1 MDLAG
6 KVVLV
11 TGAAHGIGRA
21 TSRAFAAKGAHL
33 ALADIDADGVETL
46 AKELRASG
54 GRAIASKTDVSSP
67 REFEWLIDRTLDE
80 LDAIDV
86 MVSNA
91 GVSVSGSAEATPL
104 EDWRW
109 IVDINMWPHVY
120 AIRKLSPYFKER
132 GTGHFVHVA
141 SAAGIFGTPGLPAY
155 TMTKFAVFGLAESL
169 AVSLHGSGIGVS
181 VVCPLFVDTDIIHR
195 GRIAPDPD
203 LGLDEEATRTLG
215 REMLRLQGIPPEKV
229 GDSIVEAVETG
240 RFLVLPHPEVEQIA
254 QGKWKDPE
262 GYIGQAAEV
271 MKARRQLFGE
281 SI

>member
-33 ALADIDADGVETL
+33 ALADIDSEGIEAL

-54 GRAIASKTDVSSP
+54 GRAITSRTDVSSP
-67 REFEWLIDRTLDE
+67 REFEWMIDRTLDE

-91 GVSVSGSAEATPL
+91 GVSVSGSPEATPI

-120 AIRKLSPYFKER
+120 AIRRLSPYFQER
-132 GTGHFVHVA
+132 GGGHFVHVA

-155 TMTKFAVFGLAESL
+155 TMTKFAVYGLAESL
-169 AVSLHGSGIGVS
+169 ALSLHGSGVGVS
-181 VVCPLFVDTDIIHR
+181 VVCPLFVDTDIINR
-195 GRIAPDPD
+195 GRVVPDPE
-203 LGLDEEATRTLG
+203 LGLDEEATKTLW
-215 REMLRLQGIPPEKV
+215 REVLRLQGIPPEKV
-229 GDSIVEAVETG
+229 GDSIVEAVENG
-240 RFLVLPHPEVEQIA
+240 RFLVLPHPEVLQIA
-254 QGKWKDPE
+254 QGKWQDPE
-262 GYIGQAAEV
+262 GYIGRAAEV
-271 MKARRQLFGE
+271 MNARRQVFGE